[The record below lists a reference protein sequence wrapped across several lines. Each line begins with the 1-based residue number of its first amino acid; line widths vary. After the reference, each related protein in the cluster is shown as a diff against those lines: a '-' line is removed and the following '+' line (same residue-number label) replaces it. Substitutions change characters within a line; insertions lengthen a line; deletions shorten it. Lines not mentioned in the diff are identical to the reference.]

1 MGPGDVKLG
10 VECQD
15 EAEEGLV
22 EPKPQRG
29 SHEGSEAEGEE
40 APRDNGAGNK
50 SGRKRRS
57 RTKRRATPSSHDLAP
72 QRTDGPESAP
82 RKIQK
87 TWQGQSLS
95 VSSSKIRG
103 EIAVQGSGSSELTEV
118 DNFLSDLSEE
128 LDAKAARKIRFSA
141 YL

>member
-1 MGPGDVKLG
+1 MVQGINQAARG
-10 VECQD
+10 VLEPSAGYVHRICQGFP
-15 EAEEGLV
+15 AQPPLANII
-22 EPKPQRG
+22 Q
-29 SHEGSEAEGEE
+29 
-40 APRDNGAGNK
+40 
-50 SGRKRRS
+50 
-57 RTKRRATPSSHDLAP
+57 ATPSSHDLAP